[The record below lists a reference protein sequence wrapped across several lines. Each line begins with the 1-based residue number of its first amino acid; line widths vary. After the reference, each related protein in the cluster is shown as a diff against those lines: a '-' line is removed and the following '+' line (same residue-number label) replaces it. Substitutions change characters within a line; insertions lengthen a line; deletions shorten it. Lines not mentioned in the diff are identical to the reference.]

1 MNVAVDQSDSEYPVR
16 LSFIASDDP
25 EKETHHEVRCKY
37 AVGCDGARS
46 QVRQSI
52 GQQLVGDALNQAWG
66 VMDVLLVTDF
76 PDIRLKA
83 VIQSASEGNI
93 LIIPREGGYMVRLYI
108 ELDQLKENQ
117 RVDRAHMTPE
127 TLIDAARRIM
137 APYTLDV
144 KEVPW
149 WSVYEIG
156 QRLTTSFDDRAD
168 GYAPGYFWREM
179 PVIRIARKPARA

>member
-1 MNVAVDQSDSEYPVR
+1 MLFRSGPGKVEPVYSHRLVNVAVDQSDSEYPVR

-93 LIIPREGGYMVRLYI
+93 LIIPREGGYMVRLYV

-117 RVDRAHMTPE
+117 RV
-127 TLIDAARRIM
+127 ICAR
-137 APYTLDV
+137 
-144 KEVPW
+144 
-149 WSVYEIG
+149 S
-156 QRLTTSFDDRAD
+156 TSWFS
-168 GYAPGYFWREM
+168 FS
-179 PVIRIARKPARA
+179 